1 MFVGQYDYTLDNKK
15 RLVIPAKFRISLSD
29 IMSLDTPNLFVTLK
43 NVEHQNISAK
53 FLEIYQP
60 DVWEK
65 NLEWLGELAKTSQE
79 AKWYL
84 RKVTSDTELCKLDP
98 QLRILVPSRLI
109 NSAELKRNI
118 MIIGSGTYIEV
129 WDLEKWNTV
138 SAWLNNQAP
147 QLEKYI
153 YKQQ

>member
-29 IMSLDTPNLFVTLK
+29 IKSSDNANLFVTLK
-43 NVEHQNISAK
+43 NVEHQNLSAK
-53 FLEIYQP
+53 FLEIYPP

-65 NLEWLGELAKTSQE
+65 NLQWLGELAKTSQE
-79 AKWYL
+79 AAWYF

-98 QLRILVPSRLI
+98 QWRILVPSRLI

-129 WDLEKWNTV
+129 WDLEKWNIT
-138 SAWLNNQAP
+138 SAWLNKQAP
-147 QLEKYI
+147 QFEQYI
-153 YKQQ
+153 YKKQ

>member
-29 IMSLDTPNLFVTLK
+29 LMSSGNAHLFVTLK

-53 FLEIYQP
+53 FLEIYPP
-60 DVWEK
+60 DVWQK
-65 NLEWLGELAKTSQE
+65 NLEWLSDLAKTSQE
-79 AKWYL
+79 AAWYF

-98 QLRILVPSRLI
+98 QWRILVPSRLI

-118 MIIGSGTYIEV
+118 MIIGSGSYIEV

-138 SAWLNNQAP
+138 SAWLNNQTP

-153 YKQQ
+153 YKKQ